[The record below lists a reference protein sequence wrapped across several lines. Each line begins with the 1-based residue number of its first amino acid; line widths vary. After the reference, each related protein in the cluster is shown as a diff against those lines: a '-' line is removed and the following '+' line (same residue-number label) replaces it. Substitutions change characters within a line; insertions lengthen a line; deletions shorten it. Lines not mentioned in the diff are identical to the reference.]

1 MVMTDEERSL
11 ARMSGHDLVAYVDDD
26 SLRDLLRQRALH
38 PLRVWLGVFSGL
50 MAAIVYLL
58 VTGRHDLGG
67 WVATF
72 GPFGTALA
80 CHVALHFTWQRH
92 AGDAGLNAPARARL
106 RQLISRAPMPLTPT
120 SDSVDAMLRHL
131 RGTPRS

>member
-1 MVMTDEERSL
+1 MVKDDERAAL
-11 ARMSGHDLVAYVDDD
+11 ARMSGRDLVAYIDDD

-50 MAAIVYLL
+50 TAAIIYLL
-58 VTGRHDLGG
+58 VTGRNDLGG

-80 CHVALHFTWQRH
+80 CHVVLHMTWQRH

-106 RQLISRAPMPLTPT
+106 RQLIARAPMPLTPT
-120 SDSVDAMLRHL
+120 SDSVDAMLHHL
-131 RGTPRS
+131 RGR